1 MKTLATFAAAS
12 LLALAGAAAV
22 AQTSAPT
29 PPPGATPAPSPAPQ
43 TTDQAPRGGMGRADF
58 DALTDARIAGIL
70 AGLKLTPEQQGLW
83 PPVEQ
88 ALRARAAERA
98 DRFEEH
104 RRVMRERGE
113 QRGRSERDLDI
124 TQRLERQ
131 ADQATQ
137 RARAVTERAERLTAL
152 STAMKPFYA
161 SLDENQKRLLPVL
174 MRERGDRGR
183 RMGMHHHG
191 RADMDRDSD
200 GRRGMDRGGMMGRG
214 GMMDRGPQRYH

>member
-29 PPPGATPAPSPAPQ
+29 PPPGAAPAPAPAPQ
-43 TTDQAPRGGMGRADF
+43 TTDQAPRGGMRRADF

-70 AGLKLTPEQQGLW
+70 AGLKLTAEQQRLW

-98 DRFEEH
+98 DRFEE
-104 RRVMRERGE
+104 RRRMMRERGE
-113 QRGRSERDLDI
+113 RGPSERDLDI

-131 ADQATQ
+131 AEQATQ
-137 RARAVTERAERLTAL
+137 RAREVTERAERLTAL

-161 SLDENQKRLLPVL
+161 SLDENQKRLLPTL

-183 RMGMHHHG
+183 RMGMRYHG
-191 RADMDRDSD
+191 RADVDRDSD